1 MLGLCDWGHAIIYCV
16 LFVRLKTLTAQCNAI
31 FVQLHSDT
39 DSLCTQ
45 NGTAVFLFVVAKQWD
60 SSRNEGEN

>member
-45 NGTAVFLFVVAKQWD
+45 NGTAVFCLLWQNSGTAA
-60 SSRNEGEN
+60 GM